1 MGSLWLSALRPK
13 GCDRGVSTNSRQGS
27 AASSALY
34 VVFTHSKPPR
44 CPHTSQTAPRP
55 CPEPPV
61 PPRAPLSP
69 GSLHLPRS
77 QRPKAA
83 RSRRRGRGWHWGSST
98 LTPPYLSGRPRSPAQ
113 PPAADPQPRPR
124 APRRARSSPAPGPA
138 MAQREAAAPGAVPA
152 SGSGRAGLR
161 AAWPLPPAAGA
172 RGGWPRV
179 AVMGMEVAEP
189 RGQGRWCSAW
199 PGRWRQVCTAWPT
212 AGFPGGKVG
221 LSETTQKSLKVK
233 LGDAVT
239 VQPVTGAIIQAEE
252 VDVKLR
258 DKDACIKAEE
268 MSVCLLR
275 NLDGKVVLP
284 GNLLA
289 FSFYGKLCN
298 IVVMRVKG
306 TDGAE
311 LTAPATS
318 SEMQEPDLEKSD
330 LEASTLDLSLQLSG
344 LDLDDNPEAAA
355 VSTPSKGMDPASP
368 VPPSSALAAVGHGS
382 AEGAPTCSPGV
393 GADLPHGSQPARV
406 EGREGLLLPGKAGAA
421 SSTDSF
427 YYISSRTRIQFV
439 ETRTGVADDG
449 DCESRVTYD
458 MIGGLSSQLRTIR
471 ETVELPMKQAELFKS
486 YGIPPPRGVLL
497 YGPPG
502 TGKTMIAKAI
512 ANEVG
517 AHVTVING
525 PEIISKF
532 YGESEARLRQI
543 FAEASLRRPSIIFI
557 DELDALCPKREG
569 AQNEV
574 EKRVV
579 ASLLTLMDGIGSEG
593 SEGQLVVLG
602 ATNRPHAL
610 DAALRRPGRFDK
622 EIEIGIPN
630 AQDRLDILQK
640 ILKKVPHSLTAA
652 ELVQLADSTHGYV
665 GADLAAL
672 CKEAGLYALRRALGK
687 RANPSDNEVAG
698 SVMIAFND
706 FLQGMNDVRPSAM
719 REVAV
724 DVPKVSWSD
733 IGGLEDVKLK
743 LKQAVEWPLKHP
755 DSFIRMGIQ
764 PPKGVLLYGPPGCS
778 KTMIAK
784 ALAHESG
791 LNFLAVKGPELMNK
805 YVGESERAV
814 REIFRKARAVS
825 PSILFFDEIDALAVE
840 RGSSSG
846 AGNVADRVL
855 AQLLTE
861 MDGIEQLKDVT
872 ILAATNR
879 PDMIDKALL
888 RPGRIDRIIYVP
900 LPDAATREEIF
911 KLNFRSMPV
920 SEDVC
925 LVELVQHTH
934 RYSGAEGSVVL
945 RLLFPGWVCEERK

>member
-1 MGSLWLSALRPK
+1 SASRRKSKGRLATGGGSPRDVPLGAAEGGPLALRVADAVEAGDDKVPK
-13 GCDRGVSTNSRQGS
+13 MLRRALAQLSLSSMKS
-27 AASSALY
+27 AEL
-34 VVFTHSKPPR
+34 
-44 CPHTSQTAPRP
+44 CI
-55 CPEPPV
+55 
-61 PPRAPLSP
+61 
-69 GSLHLPRS
+69 
-77 QRPKAA
+77 
-83 RSRRRGRGWHWGSST
+83 
-98 LTPPYLSGRPRSPAQ
+98 GRPVLLTS
-113 PPAADPQPRPR
+113 AD
-124 APRRARSSPAPGPA
+124 
-138 MAQREAAAPGAVPA
+138 
-152 SGSGRAGLR
+152 GRQ
-161 AAWPLPPAAGA
+161 
-172 RGGWPRV
+172 
-179 AVMGMEVAEP
+179 EV
-189 RGQGRWCSAW
+189 CSAW
-199 PGRWRQVCTAWPT
+199 PTT
-212 AGFPGGKVG
+212 GFPGGKIG
-221 LSETTQKSLKVK
+221 LNETTQKNLKVNP
-233 LGDAVT
+233 GDALT
-239 VQPVTGAIIQAEE
+239 VQPVAGPVIHAEE
-252 VDVKLR
+252 VDVRLR
-258 DKDACIKAEE
+258 DKDGTVNAEE

-275 NLDGKVVLP
+275 NLDGKIVLP

-289 FSFYGKLCN
+289 FTFYGKLCN

-306 TDGAE
+306 ADGAE
-311 LTAPATS
+311 LSAQGSAAPGDTCD
-318 SEMQEPDLEKSD
+318 PDLETSD
-330 LEASTLDLSLQLSG
+330 LETSALELSLQLGRMDIGDS
-344 LDLDDNPEAAA
+344 PEVASL
-355 VSTPSKGMDPASP
+355 STPSKPMDPGSP
-368 VPPSSALAAVGHGS
+368 VPPSSAVAASGPDPARGD
-382 AEGAPTCSPGV
+382 GTCSKGEA
-393 GADLPHGSQPARV
+393 ADLARDLGLAGKGSGQ
-406 EGREGLLLPGKAGAA
+406 GLPLTGKTGAI
-421 SSTDSF
+421 SNTDSF
-427 YYISSRTRIQFV
+427 YFISSRTRINFT
-439 ETRTGVADDG
+439 EPRTSVAEDG
-449 DCESRVTYD
+449 DSESRVTYD
-458 MIGGLSSQLRTIR
+458 MIGGLSSQLKTIR
-471 ETVELPMKQAELFKS
+471 ETIELPLKQPELFKS

-502 TGKTMIAKAI
+502 TGKTLIAKAI
-512 ANEVG
+512 ATEVG

-532 YGESEARLRQI
+532 YGESESRLRQI
-543 FAEASLRRPSIIFI
+543 FTEASLRRPSIIFI

-593 SEGQLVVLG
+593 SEGQLLVLG

-640 ILKKVPHSLTAA
+640 LLHKVPHSLTEV
-652 ELVQLADSTHGYV
+652 ELAQLADSAHGYV

-687 RANPSDNEVAG
+687 SPNLLDTEVAG
-698 SVMIAFND
+698 SVRIAFND

-719 REVAV
+719 REVAI

-755 DSFIRMGIQ
+755 ESFLRMGIQ

-840 RGSSSG
+840 RGNSSG
-846 AGNVADRVL
+846 VGNVADRVL

-872 ILAATNR
+872 VLAATNR

-900 LPDAATREEIF
+900 LPDAATRREIF
-911 KLNFRSMPV
+911 RLHFRSMPV
-920 SEDVC
+920 SSEVC
-925 LVELVQHTH
+925 LAELVEHTQK
-934 RYSGAEGSVVL
+934 YSGAE
-945 RLLFPGWVCEERK
+945 

>member
-1 MGSLWLSALRPK
+1 
-13 GCDRGVSTNSRQGS
+13 
-27 AASSALY
+27 SS
-34 VVFTHSKPPR
+34 
-44 CPHTSQTAPRP
+44 
-55 CPEPPV
+55 
-61 PPRAPLSP
+61 
-69 GSLHLPRS
+69 
-77 QRPKAA
+77 
-83 RSRRRGRGWHWGSST
+83 SRRKSKGR
-98 LTPPYLSGRPRSPAQ
+98 
-113 PPAADPQPRPR
+113 
-124 APRRARSSPAPGPA
+124 
-138 MAQREAAAPGAVPA
+138 
-152 SGSGRAGLR
+152 
-161 AAWPLPPAAGA
+161 PAAG
-172 RGGWPRV
+172 GGSPRDAPLGAAAGGPLALRV
-179 AVMGMEVAEP
+179 ADAVEAGDDKVPKMLRRALTQLSLSSMKSADLCI
-189 RGQGRWCSAW
+189 GRPALLTSAD
-199 PGRWRQVCTAWPT
+199 GRQEVCTAWPT
-212 AGFPGGKVG
+212 TGFPGGKIG
-221 LSETTQKSLKVK
+221 LDETTQKSLKVNP
-233 LGDAVT
+233 GDAIT
-239 VQPVTGAIIQAEE
+239 VQPVTGAVIQAEE

-258 DKDACIKAEE
+258 DKDATVNAEE

-275 NLDGKVVLP
+275 NLDGKIILP

-289 FSFYGKLCN
+289 FTYYGKLCN
-298 IVVMRVKG
+298 IVVMKVKG

-311 LTAPATS
+311 LIAQGSAIPGDS
-318 SEMQEPDLEKSD
+318 NEPDLERSD
-330 LEASTLDLSLQLSG
+330 LDSSALDLSLQLGRMDIGDS
-344 LDLDDNPEAAA
+344 PE
-355 VSTPSKGMDPASP
+355 VVSMSTPSKAVDPGSP
-368 VPPSSALAAVGHGS
+368 VTPS
-382 AEGAPTCSPGV
+382 APDSGQTPDKTFSRGD
-393 GADLPHGSQPARV
+393 GADLTQDLELAG
-406 EGREGLLLPGKAGAA
+406 EGNTEGLPLTGKIGAMGN
-421 SSTDSF
+421 TDCF
-427 YYISSRTRIQFV
+427 YFISSRTKINFIGSRV
-439 ETRTGVADDG
+439 GVAEDG
-449 DCESRVTYD
+449 ECESRVTYD

-471 ETVELPMKQAELFKS
+471 ETVELPLKHPELFKS

-532 YGESEARLRQI
+532 YGESELRLRQI
-543 FAEASLRRPSIIFI
+543 FAEASLCRPSIIFI

-593 SEGQLVVLG
+593 SEGQLLVLG

-630 AQDRLDILQK
+630 AQDRVDILQK
-640 ILKKVPHSLTAA
+640 LLKKVPHSLTA
-652 ELVQLADSTHGYV
+652 EQLAHVADSTHGYV

-672 CKEAGLYALRRALGK
+672 CKEAGLYALRRVLGK
-687 RANPSDNEVAG
+687 RPGLWDTAVAG

-719 REVAV
+719 REVAI

-755 DSFIRMGIQ
+755 ESFIRMGIQ

-840 RGSSSG
+840 RGNSSG

-900 LPDAATREEIF
+900 LPDAATRKEIF
-911 KLNFRSMPV
+911 KLRFQSMPV
-920 SEDVC
+920 SDEVC
-925 LVELVQHTH
+925 LAELVEHTQK
-934 RYSGAEGSVVL
+934 YSGAEVKLPGVGFQMHA
-945 RLLFPGWVCEERK
+945 RFPLNASSRGHYRWSPKVSMAAVAPWW

>member
-1 MGSLWLSALRPK
+1 DDKVPKMLRRALAQLSLSSMKSAEL
-13 GCDRGVSTNSRQGS
+13 CI
-27 AASSALY
+27 
-34 VVFTHSKPPR
+34 
-44 CPHTSQTAPRP
+44 
-55 CPEPPV
+55 
-61 PPRAPLSP
+61 
-69 GSLHLPRS
+69 
-77 QRPKAA
+77 
-83 RSRRRGRGWHWGSST
+83 
-98 LTPPYLSGRPRSPAQ
+98 GRPVLLTSA
-113 PPAADPQPRPR
+113 
-124 APRRARSSPAPGPA
+124 
-138 MAQREAAAPGAVPA
+138 E
-152 SGSGRAGLR
+152 GRQ
-161 AAWPLPPAAGA
+161 
-172 RGGWPRV
+172 
-179 AVMGMEVAEP
+179 E
-189 RGQGRWCSAW
+189 
-199 PGRWRQVCTAWPT
+199 VCTAWPT
-212 AGFPGGKVG
+212 TGFPGGKIG
-221 LSETTQKSLKVK
+221 LSETTQKNLKVNP
-233 LGDAVT
+233 GDAVT
-239 VQPVTGAIIQAEE
+239 VQPVAGAVIQAEE

-258 DKDACIKAEE
+258 DKDATVNAEE

-275 NLDGKVVLP
+275 NLDGKIVLP

-289 FSFYGKLCN
+289 FTFYGKLCN
-298 IVVMRVKG
+298 IVVTRVKG

-311 LTAPATS
+311 LTAQDSAIPRDTHDPDQERCDVETS
-318 SEMQEPDLEKSD
+318 
-330 LEASTLDLSLQLSG
+330 ALDLSLQLSRMDIG
-344 LDLDDNPEAAA
+344 DSPEVA
-355 VSTPSKGMDPASP
+355 SLRTPSNPMDPGSP
-368 VPPSSALAAVGHGS
+368 VTPGSAVGQGDKTYS
-382 AEGAPTCSPGV
+382 KGD
-393 GADLPHGSQPARV
+393 GADLTGDWELAGKGSTER
-406 EGREGLLLPGKAGAA
+406 LPLTGKPGAI
-421 SSTDSF
+421 SNTDSF
-427 YYISSRTRIQFV
+427 YFISSRTRINFT
-439 ETRTGVADDG
+439 EPRSSVAEDG
-449 DCESRVTYD
+449 SCESRVTYD
-458 MIGGLSSQLRTIR
+458 MIGGLSSQLKTIR
-471 ETVELPMKQAELFKS
+471 ETVELPLKQPELFKS

-502 TGKTMIAKAI
+502 TGKTLIAKAI
-512 ANEVG
+512 ASEVG

-532 YGESEARLRQI
+532 YGESESRLRQI

-593 SEGQLVVLG
+593 SEGQLLVLG

-630 AQDRLDILQK
+630 AQDRLDILQRL
-640 ILKKVPHSLTAA
+640 LKKVPHSLTEA
-652 ELVQLADSTHGYV
+652 ELAQLADSAHGYV

-687 RANPSDNEVAG
+687 SLKLLDTEVAG
-698 SVMIAFND
+698 SVMITFND

-719 REVAV
+719 REVAI

-755 DSFIRMGIQ
+755 ESFIRMGIQ

-840 RGSSSG
+840 RGNSSG

-900 LPDAATREEIF
+900 LPDAATRREIF
-911 KLNFRSMPV
+911 KLHFQSMPV
-920 SEDVC
+920 SDDVC
-925 LVELVQHTH
+925 LAELVEHTQK
-934 RYSGAEGSVVL
+934 YSGAERGAGCPRRPGPGPRSRGFQMHARFPLNASSGDHYRWSPKVSTAAVV
-945 RLLFPGWVCEERK
+945 PWW

>member
-1 MGSLWLSALRPK
+1 DDKVPKMLRRALAQLSLSSMKSA
-13 GCDRGVSTNSRQGS
+13 GACI
-27 AASSALY
+27 
-34 VVFTHSKPPR
+34 
-44 CPHTSQTAPRP
+44 
-55 CPEPPV
+55 
-61 PPRAPLSP
+61 
-69 GSLHLPRS
+69 
-77 QRPKAA
+77 
-83 RSRRRGRGWHWGSST
+83 
-98 LTPPYLSGRPRSPAQ
+98 GRPVLLTSAQ
-113 PPAADPQPRPR
+113 
-124 APRRARSSPAPGPA
+124 
-138 MAQREAAAPGAVPA
+138 
-152 SGSGRAGLR
+152 
-161 AAWPLPPAAGA
+161 
-172 RGGWPRV
+172 
-179 AVMGMEVAEP
+179 
-189 RGQGRWCSAW
+189 GQ
-199 PGRWRQVCTAWPT
+199 QEVCTAWPT
-212 AGFPGGKVG
+212 TGFPGRKVG
-221 LSETTQKSLKVK
+221 LSETTQKNLKVNP
-233 LGDAVT
+233 GDAVS
-239 VQPVTGAIIQAEE
+239 VQPVTGAVIQAEE
-252 VDVKLR
+252 VDIKLR
-258 DKDACIKAEE
+258 DKDATINAEE

-275 NLDGKVVLP
+275 NLDGKIVLQ
-284 GNLLA
+284 GKLLA
-289 FSFYGKLCN
+289 FTFYGRLCN
-298 IVVMRVKG
+298 IVVMKVKG

-311 LTAPATS
+311 LTAQDSAVS
-318 SEMQEPDLEKSD
+318 SDLPEPDLERSD
-330 LEASTLDLSLQLSG
+330 LEMSTLDLSLQLG
-344 LDLDDNPEAAA
+344 QMDIDDSPEVASM
-355 VSTPSKGMDPASP
+355 STASKPMDPGSP
-368 VPPSSALAAVGHGS
+368 VAPSSAVAASDQDSGQGDKTYS
-382 AEGAPTCSPGV
+382 KGDEGD
-393 GADLPHGSQPARV
+393 GADITDSLELAGK
-406 EGREGLLLPGKAGAA
+406 GGGEGLLLTGKTGTMSNAD
-421 SSTDSF
+421 TF
-427 YYISSRTRIQFV
+427 YFISSRTRINFI
-439 ETRTGVADDG
+439 ETRTNVAEDG

-458 MIGGLSSQLRTIR
+458 MIGGLSNQLKTIR
-471 ETVELPMKQAELFKS
+471 ETVELPLKQAELFKS

-532 YGESEARLRQI
+532 YRESESRLRQI
-543 FAEASLRRPSIIFI
+543 FAEASLRRPSIVFI

-593 SEGQLVVLG
+593 SEGQLLVLG

-640 ILKKVPHSLTAA
+640 LLKKVPHSLTAA
-652 ELVQLADSTHGYV
+652 ELEQLADSAHGYV

-687 RANPSDNEVAG
+687 RPTLLDNEVAG

-733 IGGLEDVKLK
+733 VGGLEDVKLK

-840 RGSSSG
+840 RGNSSG

-861 MDGIEQLKDVT
+861 MDGVEQLKDVT

-879 PDMIDKALL
+879 PDMIDKVRIDALL
-888 RPGRIDRIIYVP
+888 YI
-900 LPDAATREEIF
+900 
-911 KLNFRSMPV
+911 
-920 SEDVC
+920 
-925 LVELVQHTH
+925 
-934 RYSGAEGSVVL
+934 
-945 RLLFPGWVCEERK
+945 

>member
-1 MGSLWLSALRPK
+1 MALRGADP
-13 GCDRGVSTNSRQGS
+13 GVTSPPLGRCRPLLPEALGGSRRGSMS
-27 AASSALY
+27 ASSRRK
-34 VVFTHSKPPR
+34 SKGR
-44 CPHTSQTAPRP
+44 
-55 CPEPPV
+55 PV
-61 PPRAPLSP
+61 PDSGGGGGSPRAAHPGASEGGPLALSVADAVEADDKVP
-69 GSLHLPRS
+69 KMLRRALAQLSL
-77 QRPKAA
+77 
-83 RSRRRGRGWHWGSST
+83 SSMK
-98 LTPPYLSGRPRSPAQ
+98 SANVCIGRPVLITS
-113 PPAADPQPRPR
+113 AD
-124 APRRARSSPAPGPA
+124 
-138 MAQREAAAPGAVPA
+138 
-152 SGSGRAGLR
+152 GRQ
-161 AAWPLPPAAGA
+161 
-172 RGGWPRV
+172 
-179 AVMGMEVAEP
+179 E
-189 RGQGRWCSAW
+189 
-199 PGRWRQVCTAWPT
+199 VCTAWPT
-212 AGFPGGKVG
+212 TGFPGGKVG
-221 LSETTQKSLKVK
+221 LNETTQKNLKVN

-239 VQPVTGAIIQAEE
+239 VQPVIGAVIQAEE
-252 VDVKLR
+252 
-258 DKDACIKAEE
+258 IE
-268 MSVCLLR
+268 MLSFFFFFSFS
-275 NLDGKVVLP
+275 NLPIDGKIVLP
-284 GNLLA
+284 GNLLSFA
-289 FSFYGKLCN
+289 FYGRLCN
-298 IVVMRVKG
+298 IVVMKVKG

-311 LTAPATS
+311 LSAQS
-318 SEMQEPDLEKSD
+318 SAISSDVHELDVERSD
-330 LEASTLDLSLQLSG
+330 LDTSTLDLSFQLG
-344 LDLDDNPEAAA
+344 KMDIDDSPEVASM
-355 VSTPSKGMDPASP
+355 STPSKLMHPSSP
-368 VPPSSALAAVGHGS
+368 LTPSSAVTASGQGDGHGEKTWS
-382 AEGAPTCSPGV
+382 KGD
-393 GADLPHGSQPARV
+393 GADLSDDL
-406 EGREGLLLPGKAGAA
+406 ELPGKGGSEGLPLTGKTGAI
-421 SSTDSF
+421 SNTDTF
-427 YYISSRTRIQFV
+427 YFISSRTKINFI
-439 ETRTGVADDG
+439 ETRSSATDDG
-449 DCESRVTYD
+449 DCESQVTYD

-471 ETVELPMKQAELFKS
+471 ETVELPLKQAELFKS

-532 YGESEARLRQI
+532 YGESESRLRQI
-543 FAEASLRRPSIIFI
+543 FAEASLWYPSIIFI

-579 ASLLTLMDGIGSEG
+579 ASLLTLMDGIDSEG
-593 SEGQLVVLG
+593 SKGQCLVLG

-622 EIEIGIPN
+622 EIEIGVPN

-640 ILKKVPHSLTAA
+640 LLKKVPHSLTAA
-652 ELVQLADSTHGYV
+652 ELAQLADSAHGYV

-687 RANPSDNEVAG
+687 RPNVLDNEVAG

-791 LNFLAVKGPELMNK
+791 LNFLAVKGPELLNK

-825 PSILFFDEIDALAVE
+825 PSVLFFDEIDALAVE
-840 RGSSSG
+840 RGNSSG

-900 LPDAATREEIF
+900 LPDAATRKEIF
-911 KLNFRSMPV
+911 KLHFQSMPV
-920 SEDVC
+920 SDEVC
-925 LVELVQHTH
+925 LSELVQHTQK
-934 RYSGAEGSVVL
+934 YSGAEITAVCREAALLALQEDIHAKSIMGRHFRYALTVVTPRIPDSL
-945 RLLFPGWVCEERK
+945 IQFYADYQQQSGLHAL

>member
-1 MGSLWLSALRPK
+1 M
-13 GCDRGVSTNSRQGS
+13 
-27 AASSALY
+27 
-34 VVFTHSKPPR
+34 
-44 CPHTSQTAPRP
+44 
-55 CPEPPV
+55 
-61 PPRAPLSP
+61 
-69 GSLHLPRS
+69 
-77 QRPKAA
+77 A
-83 RSRRRGRGWHWGSST
+83 R
-98 LTPPYLSGRPRSPAQ
+98 
-113 PPAADPQPRPR
+113 
-124 APRRARSSPAPGPA
+124 
-138 MAQREAAAPGAVPA
+138 REAAAAGAAPAFAPGSAEKRRRRSMA
-152 SGSGRAGLR
+152 AAARRKSRGR
-161 AAWPLPPAAGA
+161 PAAG
-172 RGGWPRV
+172 GGASPGAAPGGPLALAVADAVDAEDDKVPKMLRRV
-179 AVMGMEVAEP
+179 LVQLSLNSMKSANICI
-189 RGQGRWCSAW
+189 GRPVLLTSVD
-199 PGRWRQVCTAWPT
+199 GRQEVCTAWPT

-221 LSETTQKSLKVK
+221 LSETTQKNLKVNP
-233 LGDAVT
+233 GDAVT
-239 VQPVTGAIIQAEE
+239 VQPVTGAVLQAEE

-258 DKDACIKAEE
+258 DKDASINAEE

-275 NLDGKVVLP
+275 NLDGKIVLP

-289 FSFYGKLCN
+289 FTFYGKLCN
-298 IVVMRVKG
+298 IVVMKVKG

-311 LTAPATS
+311 LTTVGSTIS
-318 SEMQEPDLEKSD
+318 SERHEPDLEKSE
-330 LEASTLDLSLQLSG
+330 LETSTLDLSLQLSKM
-344 LDLDDNPEAAA
+344 DVDDTLEVASP
-355 VSTPSKGMDPASP
+355 STPSKLMAPGSP
-368 VPPSSALAAVGHGS
+368 VTPGSDLVANGQDSGQTDKLCNKENVTDLTDDLELSGKGGSERLPP
-382 AEGAPTCSPGV
+382 TDKPGTISN
-393 GADLPHGSQPARV
+393 ADV
-406 EGREGLLLPGKAGAA
+406 
-421 SSTDSF
+421 F
-427 YYISSRTRIQFV
+427 YFISSRTRINFI
-439 ETRTGVADDG
+439 ETRTSEAEDG
-449 DCESRVTYD
+449 SCESQVTYE
-458 MIGGLSSQLRTIR
+458 MIGGLSSQLKIIR
-471 ETVELPMKQAELFKS
+471 ETIELPMKQPELFKS

-517 AHVTVING
+517 AHVTIING

-532 YGESEARLRQI
+532 YGESESRLRQI

-593 SEGQLVVLG
+593 SEGQLLVLG

-640 ILKKVPHSLTAA
+640 LLKKVPHSLTAA
-652 ELVQLADSTHGYV
+652 ELAQLADSAHGYV

-687 RANPSDNEVAG
+687 RANLLDNEVAG

-755 DSFIRMGIQ
+755 ESFIRMGIQ

-900 LPDAATREEIF
+900 LPDAATRGEIF
-911 KLNFRSMPV
+911 KLHFQSMPV
-920 SEDVC
+920 SDEVC
-925 LVELVQHTH
+925 LAELVQLTQK
-934 RYSGAEGSVVL
+934 YSGAES
-945 RLLFPGWVCEERK
+945 P

>member
-1 MGSLWLSALRPK
+1 VAKSWWK
-13 GCDRGVSTNSRQGS
+13 GRQRGAARVPSPAGG
-27 AASSALY
+27 AAS
-34 VVFTHSKPPR
+34 R
-44 CPHTSQTAPRP
+44 
-55 CPEPPV
+55 
-61 PPRAPLSP
+61 
-69 GSLHLPRS
+69 G
-77 QRPKAA
+77 AA
-83 RSRRRGRGWHWGSST
+83 RSPQRGRDDKVPKMLRRALAQLSLSSMKSAD
-98 LTPPYLSGRPRSPAQ
+98 LCIGRPALLTSA
-113 PPAADPQPRPR
+113 
-124 APRRARSSPAPGPA
+124 
-138 MAQREAAAPGAVPA
+138 E
-152 SGSGRAGLR
+152 GRQ
-161 AAWPLPPAAGA
+161 
-172 RGGWPRV
+172 
-179 AVMGMEVAEP
+179 E
-189 RGQGRWCSAW
+189 
-199 PGRWRQVCTAWPT
+199 VCTAWPT
-212 AGFPGGKVG
+212 AGFPGGKIG
-221 LSETTQKSLKVK
+221 LAETTQKNLKVNP
-233 LGDAVT
+233 GDALT
-239 VQPVTGAIIQAEE
+239 VQPVTGAVIQAEE

-258 DKDACIKAEE
+258 DKDATVNAEE

-275 NLDGKVVLP
+275 NLDGKIILP

-289 FSFYGKLCN
+289 FTYYGRLCN
-298 IVVMRVKG
+298 IVVMKVKG

-311 LTAPATS
+311 LIAQGSAIPGDS
-318 SEMQEPDLEKSD
+318 NEPDLERSD
-330 LEASTLDLSLQLSG
+330 LESSALDLSLQLGRMDIGDS
-344 LDLDDNPEAAA
+344 PEVAS
-355 VSTPSKGMDPASP
+355 VSTPKPAGEMVQTFP
-368 VPPSSALAAVGHGS
+368 QDLELPGEGS
-382 AEGAPTCSPGV
+382 T
-393 GADLPHGSQPARV
+393 
-406 EGREGLLLPGKAGAA
+406 EGLPLTGRIGAV
-421 SSTDSF
+421 SNTDCF
-427 YYISSRTRIQFV
+427 YFISSRTKINFI
-439 ETRTGVADDG
+439 EPRTSAAEDG
-449 DCESRVTYD
+449 ECQSRVTYD
-458 MIGGLSSQLRTIR
+458 MIGGLGSQLRTIR
-471 ETVELPMKQAELFKS
+471 ETVELPLKQPELFKS

-532 YGESEARLRQI
+532 YGESESRLRQI
-543 FAEASLRRPSIIFI
+543 FAEASLCRPSIIFI

-593 SEGQLVVLG
+593 SEGQLLVLG

-630 AQDRLDILQK
+630 AHDRLDILQK
-640 ILKKVPHSLTAA
+640 LLKKVPHSLTAEQLA
-652 ELVQLADSTHGYV
+652 HLADSAHGYV

-687 RANPSDNEVAG
+687 RPGLWDTAVAG
-698 SVMIAFND
+698 SVTIAFND
-706 FLQGMNDVRPSAM
+706 FLQGMKNVRPSAM
-719 REVAV
+719 REVAI

-755 DSFIRMGIQ
+755 ESFIRMGIQ

-840 RGSSSG
+840 RGNSSG

-879 PDMIDKALL
+879 PDMIDKITAVCREAALL
-888 RPGRIDRIIYVP
+888 ALQEDIHAKSITGRH
-900 LPDAATREEIF
+900 
-911 KLNFRSMPV
+911 FRSALAVV
-920 SEDVC
+920 SPRIPDS
-925 LVELVQHTH
+925 LIQF
-934 RYSGAEGSVVL
+934 YADYQQQSGLHAL
-945 RLLFPGWVCEERK
+945 

>member
-1 MGSLWLSALRPK
+1 S
-13 GCDRGVSTNSRQGS
+13 
-27 AASSALY
+27 
-34 VVFTHSKPPR
+34 
-44 CPHTSQTAPRP
+44 
-55 CPEPPV
+55 
-61 PPRAPLSP
+61 
-69 GSLHLPRS
+69 
-77 QRPKAA
+77 
-83 RSRRRGRGWHWGSST
+83 SRRKSKGR
-98 LTPPYLSGRPRSPAQ
+98 
-113 PPAADPQPRPR
+113 
-124 APRRARSSPAPGPA
+124 
-138 MAQREAAAPGAVPA
+138 
-152 SGSGRAGLR
+152 
-161 AAWPLPPAAGA
+161 PAAG
-172 RGGWPRV
+172 GGSSRDAPIGAAEGGLLALRV
-179 AVMGMEVAEP
+179 ADAVEAGDDKVPKMLRRALAQLSLSSMKSAEVCI
-189 RGQGRWCSAW
+189 GRPVLLTSAD
-199 PGRWRQVCTAWPT
+199 GRQEVCTAWPT
-212 AGFPGGKVG
+212 AGFPGGKIG
-221 LSETTQKSLKVK
+221 LNETTQKNLKVNP
-233 LGDAVT
+233 GDAVT
-239 VQPVTGAIIQAEE
+239 VQPVTGAVIQAEE

-258 DKDACIKAEE
+258 DRDATVNAEE
-268 MSVCLLR
+268 MSVCLMR
-275 NLDGKVVLP
+275 NLDGKIVLP

-289 FSFYGKLCN
+289 FTFYGRLCN

-311 LTAPATS
+311 LSTQGSAIPSDPAPERSELETS
-318 SEMQEPDLEKSD
+318 
-330 LEASTLDLSLQLSG
+330 ALDLSLQLGRMDIGDS
-344 LDLDDNPEAAA
+344 PEVASL
-355 VSTPSKGMDPASP
+355 STPSKPLDPGSP
-368 VPPSSALAAVGHGS
+368 VTPSSVTPSGQDSGQG
-382 AEGAPTCSPGV
+382 EKTYNKGD
-393 GADLPHGSQPARV
+393 GADLAEDLELAGKSS
-406 EGREGLLLPGKAGAA
+406 GEGLPITRKTGAI
-421 SSTDSF
+421 SNTDSF
-427 YYISSRTRIQFV
+427 YFISSRTRINFI
-439 ETRTGVADDG
+439 EPRTSVAEDG

-471 ETVELPMKQAELFKS
+471 ETVELPLKQPELFKS

-502 TGKTMIAKAI
+502 TGKTLIAKAI

-532 YGESEARLRQI
+532 YGESESRLRQI

-593 SEGQLVVLG
+593 SEGQLLVLG

-640 ILKKVPHSLTAA
+640 LLRKVPHSLTEA
-652 ELVQLADSTHGYV
+652 ELVQLADSAHGYV

-672 CKEAGLYALRRALGK
+672 CKEAGLHALRRVLGK
-687 RANPSDNEVAG
+687 SPNLLDTEVAG

-719 REVAV
+719 REVAI

-755 DSFIRMGIQ
+755 ESFIRMGIQ

-825 PSILFFDEIDALAVE
+825 PSILFFDEIDALAIE
-840 RGSSSG
+840 RGNSSG

-879 PDMIDKALL
+879 PDVIDKALL

-900 LPDAATREEIF
+900 LPDAATRREIF
-911 KLNFRSMPV
+911 KLHFQSMPV
-920 SEDVC
+920 SDEVC
-925 LVELVQHTH
+925 LAELVEHTQK
-934 RYSGAEGSVVL
+934 YSGAEAGWGSEQPALVEGVPAHGQGGFQMHA
-945 RLLFPGWVCEERK
+945 RFLLNASSRDHSRWSPKVSMAAAVPWW

>member
-1 MGSLWLSALRPK
+1 S
-13 GCDRGVSTNSRQGS
+13 
-27 AASSALY
+27 
-34 VVFTHSKPPR
+34 
-44 CPHTSQTAPRP
+44 
-55 CPEPPV
+55 
-61 PPRAPLSP
+61 
-69 GSLHLPRS
+69 
-77 QRPKAA
+77 
-83 RSRRRGRGWHWGSST
+83 SRRKSKGR
-98 LTPPYLSGRPRSPAQ
+98 
-113 PPAADPQPRPR
+113 
-124 APRRARSSPAPGPA
+124 
-138 MAQREAAAPGAVPA
+138 
-152 SGSGRAGLR
+152 
-161 AAWPLPPAAGA
+161 PAAG
-172 RGGWPRV
+172 GGSPGDVPVGAAAGGPPALRV
-179 AVMGMEVAEP
+179 ADAVEAGDDKVPKMLRRALAQLSLSSMKSAGLCI
-189 RGQGRWCSAW
+189 GRPALLTSAD
-199 PGRWRQVCTAWPT
+199 GRQEVCTAWPT
-212 AGFPGGKVG
+212 TGFPGGRIG
-221 LSETTQKSLKVK
+221 LAETTQKNLKVNP
-233 LGDAVT
+233 GDAVT
-239 VQPVTGAIIQAEE
+239 VQPVTGAVIQAEE
-252 VDVKLR
+252 IDVKLR
-258 DKDACIKAEE
+258 DKDATVNAEE
-268 MSVCLLR
+268 MSICLLR
-275 NLDGKVVLP
+275 NLDGKIVLP

-289 FSFYGKLCN
+289 FTYYGKLCN
-298 IVVMRVKG
+298 IVVMKVRG

-311 LTAPATS
+311 LTAQGSTIPGDAN
-318 SEMQEPDLEKSD
+318 EPDLERSD
-330 LEASTLDLSLQLSG
+330 LESSALDLSLQLGRMDIGDSPG
-344 LDLDDNPEAAA
+344 VGS
-355 VSTPSKGMDPASP
+355 VSTPSKAVDPGSP
-368 VPPSSALAAVGHGS
+368 VTPSGPDCGQGDRTFSRENGAELTQDLELTGKGS
-382 AEGAPTCSPGV
+382 T
-393 GADLPHGSQPARV
+393 
-406 EGREGLLLPGKAGAA
+406 EGLLLTGKIGAM
-421 SSTDSF
+421 SNTDCF
-427 YYISSRTRIQFV
+427 YFISSRTKINFM
-439 ETRTGVADDG
+439 EPRTSVAEDG
-449 DCESRVTYD
+449 ERESRVTYD
-458 MIGGLSSQLRTIR
+458 MIGGLGSQLRTIR
-471 ETVELPMKQAELFKS
+471 ETVELPLKQPELFKS

-502 TGKTMIAKAI
+502 TGKTMIAKAV

-532 YGESEARLRQI
+532 YGESESRLRQI

-574 EKRVV
+574 ERRVV

-593 SEGQLVVLG
+593 SEGQLLVLG

-640 ILKKVPHSLTAA
+640 LLKKVPHSLTAEQLA
-652 ELVQLADSTHGYV
+652 QLADSAHGYV

-687 RANPSDNEVAG
+687 RPNLLDAEVAG

-719 REVAV
+719 REVAI

-755 DSFIRMGIQ
+755 ESFIRMGIQ

-840 RGSSSG
+840 RGNSSG

-900 LPDAATREEIF
+900 LPDAATRREIF
-911 KLNFRSMPV
+911 KLHFQSMPV
-920 SEDVC
+920 SEEVC
-925 LVELVQHTH
+925 VAELVERTQK
-934 RYSGAEGSVVL
+934 YSGAE
-945 RLLFPGWVCEERK
+945 

>member
-1 MGSLWLSALRPK
+1 SSKRKSK
-13 GCDRGVSTNSRQGS
+13 GR
-27 AASSALY
+27 
-34 VVFTHSKPPR
+34 
-44 CPHTSQTAPRP
+44 
-55 CPEPPV
+55 
-61 PPRAPLSP
+61 
-69 GSLHLPRS
+69 
-77 QRPKAA
+77 
-83 RSRRRGRGWHWGSST
+83 
-98 LTPPYLSGRPRSPAQ
+98 
-113 PPAADPQPRPR
+113 
-124 APRRARSSPAPGPA
+124 PAPGDCSSP
-138 MAQREAAAPGAVPA
+138 RAAPPGAAEGGPLALGVTDAVEPGDDDKVPKMLRRTLA
-152 SGSGRAGLR
+152 QLSLSSMKAANICIGRPVLLTSAG
-161 AAWPLPPAAGA
+161 
-172 RGGWPRV
+172 
-179 AVMGMEVAEP
+179 
-189 RGQGRWCSAW
+189 GR
-199 PGRWRQVCTAWPT
+199 QEVCTAWPT
-212 AGFPGGKVG
+212 TGFPGGKVG
-221 LSETTQKSLKVK
+221 LSEITQKSLKVNP
-233 LGDAVT
+233 GDAVT
-239 VQPVTGAIIQAEE
+239 VQPVTGAVIQAEE

-258 DKDACIKAEE
+258 DKDATVNAEE

-275 NLDGKVVLP
+275 NLDGKIVLP

-289 FSFYGKLCN
+289 FTFYGRPCN
-298 IVVMRVKG
+298 IVVMKVKG

-311 LTAPATS
+311 MTAQGSAIS
-318 SEMQEPDLEKSD
+318 SDMHEPDLERSD
-330 LEASTLDLSLQLSG
+330 LETSTLDLSLQLG
-344 LDLDDNPEAAA
+344 KMGIDDSLEVASVNTPCKPMDPVTSSPVTPSSA
-355 VSTPSKGMDPASP
+355 VAVNGQDCGQGIKAPSKGD
-368 VPPSSALAAVGHGS
+368 
-382 AEGAPTCSPGV
+382 
-393 GADLPHGSQPARV
+393 GADLGDDLELFGKGSC
-406 EGREGLLLPGKAGAA
+406 EGHPLTGNIGAV
-421 SSTDSF
+421 SNTDAF
-427 YYISSRTRIQFV
+427 YFISSRTRINFI
-439 ETRTGVADDG
+439 ETRPDVAEDS
-449 DCESRVTYD
+449 DCGSRVTYD

-471 ETVELPMKQAELFKS
+471 ETIELPLKQAELFKS

-512 ANEVG
+512 GNEVG

-532 YGESEARLRQI
+532 YGESESRLRQI
-543 FAEASLRRPSIIFI
+543 FAEASQRQPSIIFI

-593 SEGQLVVLG
+593 SKGQLLVLG

-630 AQDRLDILQK
+630 AQARLDILQK
-640 ILKKVPHSLTAA
+640 LLKKVPHSLTAE
-652 ELVQLADSTHGYV
+652 ELVHLADSAHGYV

-672 CKEAGLYALRRALGK
+672 CKEAGLHALRRALGK
-687 RANPSDNEVAG
+687 RPNLLDNEVAG

-706 FLQGMNDVRPSAM
+706 FLQGMKDVRPSAM

-755 DSFIRMGIQ
+755 DAFIRMGIQ

-840 RGSSSG
+840 RGNSSG

-911 KLNFRSMPV
+911 KLHFQSMPV
-920 SEDVC
+920 SDEVC
-925 LVELVQHTH
+925 LAELIQHTEK
-934 RYSGAEGSVVL
+934 YSGAELGGKVSTHSGAVKPLLIKDGFQMHARFPLSARSRDHYRWSPKVNMAAVV
-945 RLLFPGWVCEERK
+945 R

>member
-1 MGSLWLSALRPK
+1 SSRRKSKGRLGASAGSPRDAPLGAAEGGPLALRVADAVEAGDDKVPK
-13 GCDRGVSTNSRQGS
+13 MLRRALAQLSLSSMKS
-27 AASSALY
+27 AEL
-34 VVFTHSKPPR
+34 
-44 CPHTSQTAPRP
+44 CI
-55 CPEPPV
+55 
-61 PPRAPLSP
+61 
-69 GSLHLPRS
+69 
-77 QRPKAA
+77 
-83 RSRRRGRGWHWGSST
+83 
-98 LTPPYLSGRPRSPAQ
+98 GRPVLLTS
-113 PPAADPQPRPR
+113 AD
-124 APRRARSSPAPGPA
+124 
-138 MAQREAAAPGAVPA
+138 
-152 SGSGRAGLR
+152 GRQ
-161 AAWPLPPAAGA
+161 
-172 RGGWPRV
+172 
-179 AVMGMEVAEP
+179 E
-189 RGQGRWCSAW
+189 
-199 PGRWRQVCTAWPT
+199 VCTAWPT
-212 AGFPGGKVG
+212 AGFPGGKIG
-221 LSETTQKSLKVK
+221 LNETTQKNLKVNP
-233 LGDAVT
+233 GDGVT
-239 VQPVTGAIIQAEE
+239 VQPVTGAVIQAEE

-258 DKDACIKAEE
+258 DKDATVNAEE

-275 NLDGKVVLP
+275 NLDGKIVLP

-289 FSFYGKLCN
+289 FTFYGKLCN
-298 IVVMRVKG
+298 IAVMRVKG

-311 LTAPATS
+311 LSAQGSAIPSDPDPERCELETS
-318 SEMQEPDLEKSD
+318 
-330 LEASTLDLSLQLSG
+330 ALDLSLQLGRMDIGDS
-344 LDLDDNPEAAA
+344 PELSL
-355 VSTPSKGMDPASP
+355 STPSKPMDPGSP
-368 VPPSSALAAVGHGS
+368 VTPGS
-382 AEGAPTCSPGV
+382 VTAGGQDSGQGDKTYSRGD
-393 GADLPHGSQPARV
+393 GADLAEDSELAGKSS
-406 EGREGLLLPGKAGAA
+406 GEGLPVTGKTGAI
-421 SSTDSF
+421 SNTDSF
-427 YYISSRTRIQFV
+427 YFISSRTRINFI
-439 ETRTGVADDG
+439 EPRTSVAEDG

-458 MIGGLSSQLRTIR
+458 TIGGLSSQLRTIR
-471 ETVELPMKQAELFKS
+471 ETVELPLKQPELFKS

-502 TGKTMIAKAI
+502 TGKTLIAKAI

-532 YGESEARLRQI
+532 YGESESRLRQI

-630 AQDRLDILQK
+630 ARDRLDILHK
-640 ILKKVPHSLTAA
+640 LLRKVPHSLTEA
-652 ELVQLADSTHGYV
+652 ELVQLADSAHGYV

-672 CKEAGLYALRRALGK
+672 CKEAGLHALRRALGK
-687 RANPSDNEVAG
+687 SPNLLDTEVAG

-719 REVAV
+719 REVAI

-743 LKQAVEWPLKHP
+743 LRQAVEWPLKHP

-840 RGSSSG
+840 RGNSSG

-900 LPDAATREEIF
+900 LPDAAARREIF
-911 KLNFRSMPV
+911 KLHFRSMPV
-920 SEDVC
+920 SDEVC
-925 LVELVQHTH
+925 LAELVERTQK
-934 RYSGAEGSVVL
+934 YSGAEVKLSGATAQNDVS
-945 RLLFPGWVCEERK
+945 RFQMHARFLLNASSRDHSRWSPKVNMAAAVPWW

>member
-1 MGSLWLSALRPK
+1 
-13 GCDRGVSTNSRQGS
+13 
-27 AASSALY
+27 SS
-34 VVFTHSKPPR
+34 
-44 CPHTSQTAPRP
+44 
-55 CPEPPV
+55 
-61 PPRAPLSP
+61 
-69 GSLHLPRS
+69 
-77 QRPKAA
+77 
-83 RSRRRGRGWHWGSST
+83 SRRKSKGR
-98 LTPPYLSGRPRSPAQ
+98 
-113 PPAADPQPRPR
+113 
-124 APRRARSSPAPGPA
+124 
-138 MAQREAAAPGAVPA
+138 
-152 SGSGRAGLR
+152 
-161 AAWPLPPAAGA
+161 PAAG
-172 RGGWPRV
+172 GGSPRDAHLGAAAGGPLVLRV
-179 AVMGMEVAEP
+179 ADAVEAGDDRVPKMLRRALAQLSLSSMKSADLCI
-189 RGQGRWCSAW
+189 GRPALLTSAD
-199 PGRWRQVCTAWPT
+199 GRQEVCTAWPT
-212 AGFPGGKVG
+212 PGFPGGKIG
-221 LSETTQKSLKVK
+221 LAETTQKNLKVNP
-233 LGDAVT
+233 GDALT
-239 VQPVTGAIIQAEE
+239 VQPVTGAVIQAEE

-258 DKDACIKAEE
+258 DKDATVNAEE

-275 NLDGKVVLP
+275 NLDGKIVLP

-289 FSFYGKLCN
+289 FTYYGKLCN
-298 IVVMRVKG
+298 IVVMKVKG

-311 LTAPATS
+311 LIAQGSAIPS
-318 SEMQEPDLEKSD
+318 DSHEPDLERSD
-330 LEASTLDLSLQLSG
+330 LESSALDLSLQLGRMDIGDSPG
-344 LDLDDNPEAAA
+344 VASM
-355 VSTPSKGMDPASP
+355 STPSKAVDPGSP
-368 VPPSSALAAVGHGS
+368 VTPSAPDPGHGDGASRGDGAGLTQDLELPGEGS
-382 AEGAPTCSPGV
+382 AEGLPLTGRI
-393 GADLPHGSQPARV
+393 GAVSNADC
-406 EGREGLLLPGKAGAA
+406 
-421 SSTDSF
+421 F
-427 YYISSRTRIQFV
+427 YFISSRTKINFIEPRISAA
-439 ETRTGVADDG
+439 EDG
-449 DCESRVTYD
+449 ECQSRVTYD
-458 MIGGLSSQLRTIR
+458 MIGGLGSQLRTIR
-471 ETVELPMKQAELFKS
+471 ETVELPLKQPELFKS

-502 TGKTMIAKAI
+502 TGKTMIAKAV

-532 YGESEARLRQI
+532 YGESESRLRQI
-543 FAEASLRRPSIIFI
+543 FAEASLCRPSIIFI

-593 SEGQLVVLG
+593 SEGQLLVLG

-640 ILKKVPHSLTAA
+640 LLKKVPHSLTAEQLA
-652 ELVQLADSTHGYV
+652 HLADSAHGYV

-672 CKEAGLYALRRALGK
+672 CKEAGLRALRRALGM
-687 RANPSDNEVAG
+687 RPGLWDAAVAG

-706 FLQGMNDVRPSAM
+706 FLQGMKDVRPSAM
-719 REVAV
+719 REVAI

-755 DSFIRMGIQ
+755 ESFIRMGIQ

-840 RGSSSG
+840 RGNSSG

-888 RPGRIDRIIYVP
+888 RPGRIDRIIHVP
-900 LPDAATREEIF
+900 LPDAATRREIF
-911 KLNFRSMPV
+911 RLRFQSMPV
-920 SEDVC
+920 SNDICLAE
-925 LVELVQHTH
+925 LVERTQK
-934 RYSGAEGSVVL
+934 YSGAEVKLHGVGAQRCLFTPSVSFLISGSQMHA
-945 RLLFPGWVCEERK
+945 RFPLNASSRDHYRWSPKVSTAAAAPWW

>member
-1 MGSLWLSALRPK
+1 SSSRRKSKGRLAAGGGSPRDVPLGGAEGGPLALRVADAVEAGDDKVPK
-13 GCDRGVSTNSRQGS
+13 MLRRALAQLSLSSMKS
-27 AASSALY
+27 AEL
-34 VVFTHSKPPR
+34 
-44 CPHTSQTAPRP
+44 CI
-55 CPEPPV
+55 
-61 PPRAPLSP
+61 
-69 GSLHLPRS
+69 
-77 QRPKAA
+77 
-83 RSRRRGRGWHWGSST
+83 
-98 LTPPYLSGRPRSPAQ
+98 GRPALLTSA
-113 PPAADPQPRPR
+113 
-124 APRRARSSPAPGPA
+124 
-138 MAQREAAAPGAVPA
+138 E
-152 SGSGRAGLR
+152 GRQ
-161 AAWPLPPAAGA
+161 
-172 RGGWPRV
+172 
-179 AVMGMEVAEP
+179 E
-189 RGQGRWCSAW
+189 
-199 PGRWRQVCTAWPT
+199 VCTAWPT
-212 AGFPGGKVG
+212 TGFPGGKIG
-221 LSETTQKSLKVK
+221 LSETTQKNLKVTP
-233 LGDAVT
+233 GDAVT
-239 VQPVTGAIIQAEE
+239 VQPVAGAVIQAEE
-252 VDVKLR
+252 VHVKLR
-258 DKDACIKAEE
+258 DKDATVNAEE

-275 NLDGKVVLP
+275 NLDGKIVLP

-289 FSFYGKLCN
+289 FTFYGKLCT
-298 IVVMRVKG
+298 VVVTRVRG

-311 LTAPATS
+311 LAVQGSAHPSDTA
-318 SEMQEPDLEKSD
+318 EPGLETSD
-330 LEASTLDLSLQLSG
+330 LETSASDLSLQLGRMDIGDS
-344 LDLDDNPEAAA
+344 PE
-355 VSTPSKGMDPASP
+355 VPSLSTPSKPTDPGSP
-368 VPPSSALAAVGHGS
+368 VTPSCAVAASTPDPGLGDRTYSKGDGAALTRELELAGKGS
-382 AEGAPTCSPGV
+382 
-393 GADLPHGSQPARV
+393 
-406 EGREGLLLPGKAGAA
+406 REGLPLTGKTGAV
-421 SSTDSF
+421 SNTDSF
-427 YYISSRTRIQFV
+427 YFISSRTRINFT
-439 ETRTGVADDG
+439 EPRSTVAEDG
-449 DCESRVTYD
+449 DCEARVTYD
-458 MIGGLSSQLRTIR
+458 MIGGLSSQLKTIR
-471 ETVELPMKQAELFKS
+471 ETIELPLKQPELFKS

-502 TGKTMIAKAI
+502 TGKTLIAKAI

-532 YGESEARLRQI
+532 YGESESRLRQI
-543 FAEASLRRPSIIFI
+543 FTEASLRRPSIIFI

-593 SEGQLVVLG
+593 SEGQLLVLG

-640 ILKKVPHSLTAA
+640 LLKKVPHSLTEMQLA
-652 ELVQLADSTHGYV
+652 QLADSAHGYV

-687 RANPSDNEVAG
+687 SPNLSDTEVAG
-698 SVMIAFND
+698 SVLIAFND
-706 FLQGMNDVRPSAM
+706 FLQGMKDVRPSAM
-719 REVAV
+719 REVAI

-755 DSFIRMGIQ
+755 ESFTRMGIQ

-840 RGSSSG
+840 RGNSSG
-846 AGNVADRVL
+846 VGNVADRVL

-900 LPDAATREEIF
+900 LPDAATRREIF
-911 KLNFRSMPV
+911 KLHFQSMPV
-920 SEDVC
+920 SSDVC
-925 LVELVQHTH
+925 LAELVENTQK
-934 RYSGAEGSVVL
+934 YSGAEVKLSRVSAQRFQMHARFPLNASSGDHYRWSPQVSMAAVV
-945 RLLFPGWVCEERK
+945 PWW

>member
-1 MGSLWLSALRPK
+1 MSASSSRRKSKGRLVAGGGSPRDAPLGAAEGGPLALRVADAVEAGDDKVPK
-13 GCDRGVSTNSRQGS
+13 MLRRTLAQLSLSSMKSAELCIGRPVLLTS
-27 AASSALY
+27 AA
-34 VVFTHSKPPR
+34 
-44 CPHTSQTAPRP
+44 
-55 CPEPPV
+55 
-61 PPRAPLSP
+61 
-69 GSLHLPRS
+69 
-77 QRPKAA
+77 
-83 RSRRRGRGWHWGSST
+83 GR
-98 LTPPYLSGRPRSPAQ
+98 Q
-113 PPAADPQPRPR
+113 
-124 APRRARSSPAPGPA
+124 
-138 MAQREAAAPGAVPA
+138 E
-152 SGSGRAGLR
+152 
-161 AAWPLPPAAGA
+161 
-172 RGGWPRV
+172 
-179 AVMGMEVAEP
+179 
-189 RGQGRWCSAW
+189 
-199 PGRWRQVCTAWPT
+199 VCTAWPT
-212 AGFPGGKVG
+212 AGFPGGKIG
-221 LSETTQKSLKVK
+221 LNETTQKNLKVNP
-233 LGDAVT
+233 GDGVT
-239 VQPVTGAIIQAEE
+239 VQPVTGAVIQAEE

-258 DKDACIKAEE
+258 DKDATVNAEE

-275 NLDGKVVLP
+275 NLDGKIVLP

-289 FSFYGKLCN
+289 FTFYGKLCN
-298 IVVMRVKG
+298 IVVMRVRG

-311 LTAPATS
+311 LSAQGSAIP
-318 SEMQEPDLEKSD
+318 SD
-330 LEASTLDLSLQLSG
+330 LDPETSELETSALDLSLQLGRMDIGDS
-344 LDLDDNPEAAA
+344 PEVASL
-355 VSTPSKGMDPASP
+355 STPSTALDAGSP
-368 VPPSSALAAVGHGS
+368 VTPSAVTATGQDSGQG
-382 AEGAPTCSPGV
+382 EKTYGKGD
-393 GADLPHGSQPARV
+393 GADLAEDSESAGKSSS
-406 EGREGLLLPGKAGAA
+406 EGLPIGGKTGAI
-421 SSTDSF
+421 SNTDSF
-427 YYISSRTRIQFV
+427 YFISSRTRINFV
-439 ETRTGVADDG
+439 EPRTSVAEDG
-449 DCESRVTYD
+449 NCESRVTYD

-471 ETVELPMKQAELFKS
+471 ETVELPLKQPELFKS

-502 TGKTMIAKAI
+502 TGKTLIAKAI

-532 YGESEARLRQI
+532 YGESESRLRQI

-593 SEGQLVVLG
+593 SEGQLLVLG

-630 AQDRLDILQK
+630 ARDRLDILQK
-640 ILKKVPHSLTAA
+640 LLRRVPHSLTEA
-652 ELVQLADSTHGYV
+652 ELVQLADGAHGYV

-672 CKEAGLYALRRALGK
+672 CKEAGLHALRRALGK
-687 RANPSDNEVAG
+687 SPNLLDTEVAG

-719 REVAV
+719 REVAI

-755 DSFIRMGIQ
+755 ESFIRMGIQ

-840 RGSSSG
+840 RGNSSG

-879 PDMIDKALL
+879 PDMIDKICFPEKCQLA
-888 RPGRIDRIIYVP
+888 V
-900 LPDAATREEIF
+900 TSSS
-911 KLNFRSMPV
+911 NV
-920 SEDVC
+920 VC
-925 LVELVQHTH
+925 AGPEVK
-934 RYSGAEGSVVL
+934 RYSNHRTSVQEEELKRSWSGVTDDP
-945 RLLFPGWVCEERK
+945 FEAQVCEPEATPQVEEATGAPEASGTGNETDPKLIGTHARVSVLHSRTLGV

>member
-1 MGSLWLSALRPK
+1 MS
-13 GCDRGVSTNSRQGS
+13 
-27 AASSALY
+27 ASSRRK
-34 VVFTHSKPPR
+34 SKGR
-44 CPHTSQTAPRP
+44 Q
-55 CPEPPV
+55 V
-61 PPRAPLSP
+61 LGGD
-69 GSLHLPRS
+69 GS
-77 QRPKAA
+77 
-83 RSRRRGRGWHWGSST
+83 
-98 LTPPYLSGRPRSPAQ
+98 
-113 PPAADPQPRPR
+113 
-124 APRRARSSPAPGPA
+124 
-138 MAQREAAAPGAVPA
+138 
-152 SGSGRAGLR
+152 
-161 AAWPLPPAAGA
+161 
-172 RGGWPRV
+172 PRV
-179 AVMGMEVAEP
+179 AVPAAATAAEGGLLVLGVADAVEAGDDKVP
-189 RGQGRWCSAW
+189 KMLRRALAQLSLSSMKSANVCIGRPILLTSAD
-199 PGRWRQVCTAWPT
+199 GRQEVCTAWPT

-221 LSETTQKSLKVK
+221 LSETTQKNLKVNP
-233 LGDAVT
+233 GDAVS
-239 VQPVTGAIIQAEE
+239 VQPVTGAVIQAEE
-252 VDVKLR
+252 LDVKLR
-258 DKDACIKAEE
+258 DKDATINAEE

-275 NLDGKVVLP
+275 NLDGKIVLP

-289 FSFYGKLCN
+289 FTFYGRLCN
-298 IVVMRVKG
+298 IVVMKVKG

-311 LTAPATS
+311 LTAQGSAVS
-318 SEMQEPDLEKSD
+318 SDTQEPDLERSD
-330 LEASTLDLSLQLSG
+330 LETSSLDLSLQLGKMDIGDS
-344 LDLDDNPEAAA
+344 PEVAST
-355 VSTPSKGMDPASP
+355 STPSKPMDPGSP
-368 VPPSSALAAVGHGS
+368 VTPSSAVAANGQDSGQGDKIYS
-382 AEGAPTCSPGV
+382 KGD
-393 GADLPHGSQPARV
+393 GADLTDDLEMAGKGGS
-406 EGREGLLLPGKAGAA
+406 EGLPLTGAI
-421 SSTDSF
+421 SNTDAF
-427 YYISSRTRIQFV
+427 YFISSRTRINFV
-439 ETRTGVADDG
+439 ETRTNVAEDSDG
-449 DCESRVTYD
+449 ESRVTYD
-458 MIGGLSSQLRTIR
+458 MIGGLSSQLKTIR
-471 ETVELPMKQAELFKS
+471 ETVELPLKQAELFKS
-486 YGIPPPRGVLL
+486 YGVPPPRGVLL

-532 YGESEARLRQI
+532 YGESESRLRQI
-543 FAEASLRRPSIIFI
+543 FAEASLRCPSIIFI

-593 SEGQLVVLG
+593 SEGRLLVLG

-630 AQDRLDILQK
+630 AQERLDILQK
-640 ILKKVPHSLTAA
+640 LLKKVPHSLTAA
-652 ELVQLADSTHGYV
+652 ELTQLADSAHGYV

-687 RANPSDNEVAG
+687 RPNLLDNEVAG

-840 RGSSSG
+840 RGNSSG

-900 LPDAATREEIF
+900 LPDAATRGEIF
-911 KLNFRSMPV
+911 KLHFRSMPV
-920 SEDVC
+920 SDEVC
-925 LVELVQHTH
+925 LAELIQRTQK
-934 RYSGAEGSVVL
+934 YSGAEITAVCREAALLALQEDIHAKSIMGRHFRYALTVVTPRIPDSL
-945 RLLFPGWVCEERK
+945 IQFYADYQQQSGLHAL

>member
-1 MGSLWLSALRPK
+1 MAARRRSKRRSVPGWSSLLAGGAESGPALLAVAEAVQAGTEPSLNVSEDDKVPK
-13 GCDRGVSTNSRQGS
+13 MYRR
-27 AASSALY
+27 ALA
-34 VVFTHSKPPR
+34 
-44 CPHTSQTAPRP
+44 Q
-55 CPEPPV
+55 
-61 PPRAPLSP
+61 
-69 GSLHLPRS
+69 LHLIS
-77 QRPKAA
+77 MKAA
-83 RSRRRGRGWHWGSST
+83 NICIC
-98 LTPPYLSGRPRSPAQ
+98 RP
-113 PPAADPQPRPR
+113 
-124 APRRARSSPAPGPA
+124 
-138 MAQREAAAPGAVPA
+138 V
-152 SGSGRAGLR
+152 LIT
-161 AAWPLPPAAGA
+161 AAG
-172 RGGWPRV
+172 
-179 AVMGMEVAEP
+179 
-189 RGQGRWCSAW
+189 GR
-199 PGRWRQVCTAWPT
+199 QEVCTAWPT
-212 AGFPGGKVG
+212 PGLPLGKIG
-221 LSETTQKSLKVK
+221 LSDTTQKNLRVNV
-233 LGDAVT
+233 GDTVT
-239 VQPVTGAIIQAEE
+239 VQPVTGAVIQAEE
-252 VDVKLR
+252 VAVKLR
-258 DKDACIKAEE
+258 DKDACISAEE
-268 MSVCLLR
+268 MAVCLLR

-284 GNLLA
+284 ENLLA

-298 IVVMRVKG
+298 AVVMKVKG
-306 TDGAE
+306 TDSVELHAQAGAI
-311 LTAPATS
+311 P
-318 SEMQEPDLEKSD
+318 SEVCEPDLEKSD
-330 LEASTLDLSLQLSG
+330 LEKSALDLSLQLSRM
-344 LDLDDNPEAAA
+344 DIDEAASA
-355 VSTPSKGMDPASP
+355 STPCKPVCLGSP
-368 VPPSSALAAVGHGS
+368 VTPSSAVAAPSQGSAQGDEAYSREDAADLAA
-382 AEGAPTCSPGV
+382 
-393 GADLPHGSQPARV
+393 ADLAAALEMPKKGVS
-406 EGREGLLLPGKAGAA
+406 ELPSAVKPGAF
-421 SSTDSF
+421 SSTDTF
-427 YYISSRTRIQFV
+427 YYISSRTRINFI
-439 ETRTGVADDG
+439 ETRTNVAEDSDHG
-449 DCESRVTYD
+449 PQVTYD
-458 MIGGLSSQLRTIR
+458 MIGGLSSQLKTIR
-471 ETVELPMKQAELFKS
+471 ETVELPLKQAELFKS
-486 YGIPPPRGVLL
+486 YGISPPRGVLL

-502 TGKTMIAKAI
+502 TGKTLIAKAI

-532 YGESEARLRQI
+532 YGESESRLRQI
-543 FAEASLRRPSIIFI
+543 FAEASLRCPSIIFI

-569 AQNEV
+569 SQNEV

-593 SEGQLVVLG
+593 TEGQLVVLG

-640 ILKKVPHSLTAA
+640 LLKKVPHSLTEA
-652 ELVQLADSTHGYV
+652 EMTQLADSAHGYV

-672 CKEAGLYALRRALGK
+672 CKEAGLYALRRAVGK
-687 RANPSDNEVAG
+687 RARPSDTEVAG

-706 FLQGMNDVRPSAM
+706 FLQGMKDVRPSAM

-743 LKQAVEWPLKHP
+743 LKQAVEWPLKRP

-814 REIFRKARAVS
+814 REIFRKARMVS

-840 RGSSSG
+840 RGNSSG
-846 AGNVADRVL
+846 AGNVVDRVL

-911 KLNFRSMPV
+911 KLHFRSMPV
-920 SEDVC
+920 SEEIC
-925 LVELVQHTH
+925 LTELVQHTH
-934 RYSGAEGSVVL
+934 KYSGAEITAVCREAALLALQEDINAKCIMGRHFRDALTVVTPRIPDSL
-945 RLLFPGWVCEERK
+945 IQFYADYQQQSGLHAL